1 MDQIPDN
8 LADRKFEV
16 DCYSGS
22 KEPPISFL
30 DAVAR
35 AVGVATP
42 IDRFEFIAIGNAR
55 SRICSTDVFAPIHS
69 PPFDNAAM
77 DGFAVT
83 WSSLKGPGPWSIPI
97 SATVAAGDN
106 APPDKCSGGTVRIF
120 TGAPMPEGFDTVIR
134 QEDCNVT
141 NDRVIITRPPKLGA
155 NVRRAGE
162 DVAVGQLIAN
172 KGDILSPNKI
182 ALLASLG
189 ISGIN
194 VYDRLRVGLLT
205 TGNELVDP
213 GQARTASQIYN
224 SNKFMISAYLDE
236 PWAQIVD
243 LGHVRDDKR
252 LISIRIRDALLH
264 CDVLLTTGGASAGG
278 EDHVTAAFV
287 ENDGE
292 LHIKKVAMRPGKP
305 LKMGIVRNVVFAA
318 LPGNPYAA
326 AITFREIVLP
336 ALRRRSGMTS
346 LHSPLDVG
354 VAAFQYSKLK
364 GRSEFVPVN
373 IVGRDQYNRPL
384 LHMLERGSAGRLFPL
399 SIADGVAMLGEE
411 MVDIV
416 EGVPLR
422 FLPFHT
428 GSQLAGMEH

>member
-1 MDQIPDN
+1 MDQIPEVV
-8 LADRKFEV
+8 ADRGKEA
-16 DCYSGS
+16 DCYAGS
-22 KEPPISFL
+22 KDSAIGFN
-30 DAVAR
+30 DAVAA
-35 AVGVATP
+35 AVAMATP
-42 IDRFEFIAIGNAR
+42 IDRCQHIAIGKAR
-55 SRICSTDVFAPIHS
+55 LRVCSADVLAPIHS

-83 WSSLKGPGPWSIPI
+83 WSSLKGPGPWSIPV

-106 APPDKCSGGTVRIF
+106 ASLAKCSGGTVRIF
-120 TGAPMPEGFDTVIR
+120 TGAPMPEGFDTVVR

-141 NDRVIITRPPKLGA
+141 SDCVIITRQPEPGA

-172 KGDILSPNKI
+172 KGDILTTNKI

-189 ISGIN
+189 IAEIN

-213 GQARTASQIYN
+213 GQARAGSQIYN

-236 PWAQIVD
+236 PWVQIVD
-243 LGHVRDDKR
+243 LGHVKDDKR
-252 LISIRIRDALLH
+252 LISERIRDALSH
-264 CDVLLTTGGASAGG
+264 CDILLTTGGASAGG

-336 ALRRRSGMTS
+336 ALRRRSGMNR

-354 VAAFQYSKLK
+354 LAAFQYSKQK
-364 GRSEFVPVN
+364 GRSEFIPVS
-373 IVGRDQYNRPL
+373 VAGRDQFNRPL
-384 LHMLERGSAGRLFPL
+384 LRMLERGSAGRLFPL

-411 MVDIV
+411 MVNIV
-416 EGVPLR
+416 EGESLS
-422 FLPFHT
+422 FLPFHP
-428 GSQLAGMEH
+428 G